1 MLIESSHWKKILK
14 TFFFL
19 PSYLN
24 NNNVYTLTTMTQGFS
39 IIPFA
44 LTVVAT
50 LLLHSRKA
58 AAFNLAMIDKRAC
71 FGAGKLEVIIMID
84 QI

>member
-1 MLIESSHWKKILK
+1 
-14 TFFFL
+14 
-19 PSYLN
+19 
-24 NNNVYTLTTMTQGFS
+24 MTQGFS

-71 FGAGKLEVIIMID
+71 FGAGKLEVIIMMD